1 MLPPWPPAHVDPA
14 TDRDLVRRLR
24 AGDEQAFSE
33 FFDDYFPRLYRFAL
47 RRVGDEAVAEDV
59 VQTTLTQALR
69 RLDTWRGEAALFTWL
84 CTICRREA
92 AAQAERASRRVV
104 VPFEDGDPDVRAA
117 LDVLAQAVADPETL
131 ASRADV
137 GRLVQLVLD
146 GLPPRYGRVLA
157 WKYLE
162 ELSMQEIAAR
172 LQTTPKAI
180 ESLLSRAR
188 AAFREGFVT
197 VQQAREPQS

>member
-1 MLPPWPPAHVDPA
+1 MLTSWPRSPVDSSA
-14 TDRDLVRRLR
+14 DHDLVRRLR
-24 AGDEQAFSE
+24 AGDELAFSE

-47 RRVGDEAVAEDV
+47 RRVASEGLAEDV
-59 VQTTLTQALR
+59 VQATLTQALR
-69 RLDTWRGEAALFTWL
+69 RIDTWRGEAALFTWL

-92 AAQAERASRRVV
+92 AAQAERTSRRVV
-104 VPFEDGDPDVRAA
+104 VPFEDRDPGLRAA
-117 LDVLAQAVADPETL
+117 LDALAHDVADPEAL
-131 ASRADV
+131 ASQADV

-146 GLPPRYGRVLA
+146 SLPPRYGRVLE
-157 WKYLE
+157 WKYLD

-172 LQTTPKAI
+172 LKTTPKAI

-197 VQQAREPQS
+197 VQQTRERQS

>member
-1 MLPPWPPAHVDPA
+1 MFVSWPRPLVDSSV
-14 TDRDLVRRLR
+14 DRDLVRRLR
-24 AGDEQAFSE
+24 AGDERAFGE

-47 RRVGDEAVAEDV
+47 RRVADETLAEDV
-59 VQTTLTQALR
+59 VQATLTQALR
-69 RLDTWRGEAALFTWL
+69 RIDTWRGEAALFTWL

-92 AAQAERASRRVV
+92 TAQAERASRRVV
-104 VPFEDGDPDVRAA
+104 VPFEDRDPDVRAA
-117 LDVLAQAVADPETL
+117 LDALAHDVADPEAL
-131 ASRADV
+131 ASQADV

-146 GLPPRYGRVLA
+146 SLPPRYGRVLE
-157 WKYLE
+157 WKYLD

-172 LQTTPKAI
+172 LQATPKAI

-197 VQQAREPQS
+197 VQQTRERQS